1 MAVQQLSR
9 TLHAPAHPMA
19 KPGYGKRSAPD
30 QLPLDGGTFAHL
42 PRREASIARYI
53 DLLPDGSD
61 ISIKVLAKEIEAYG
75 QMAIGSAL
83 RYLTSTGHLRRF
95 VEEVWTEREGY
106 RQVTRTWFSR
116 TARPEQWW
124 RALLCGDVPESG
136 KERDVPVDEP
146 GEAERRGYEG
156 LVRVARTEPRLP
168 LSAASCEALAPLAGE
183 WFKRGMSESQFVWN
197 LTFCLPQP
205 VRHPFGF
212 VQRRLI
218 DEMPPEL
225 PGPVQGLLTMECAG
239 CGVPGVADA
248 LPGGLCGPCRSAPY
262 TARPERGLP
271 ADLVRGKAERIRQ
284 DLRQRP
290 ASRADGRGP
299 RPPRR

>member
-1 MAVQQLSR
+1 MAVQELSR

-19 KPGYGKRSAPD
+19 KPGYGKKAAPD

-53 DLLPDGSD
+53 DGLPEGAD
-61 ISIKVLAKEIEAYG
+61 ISIKTLAREMEAYG

-83 RYLTSTGHLRRF
+83 KYLTAAGHLRRF
-95 VEEVWTEREGY
+95 REEVWVEREGY

-116 TARPEQWW
+116 TARHEHWW
-124 RALLCGDVPESG
+124 RALVLGDVPESG
-136 KERDVPVDEP
+136 KEHDVPVDEP
-146 GEAERRGYEG
+146 GEAERRGYDA
-156 LVRVARTEPRLP
+156 LARVARSEPQLP
-168 LSAASCEALAPLAGE
+168 LSAASCGALAPLAAE
-183 WFKRGMSESQFVWN
+183 WFKRGMSEAQFVRT

-225 PGPVQGLLTMECAG
+225 PGPVQGLIAMECTG
-239 CGVPGVADA
+239 CGVPGPAEA
-248 LPGGLCGPCRSAPY
+248 LPGGLCGPCRSTPY
-262 TARPERGLP
+262 ARPEKGLP
-271 ADLVRGKAERIRQ
+271 ADVVRGKAERIRREIQ
-284 DLRQRP
+284 QTQGMRGY
-290 ASRADGRGP
+290 GRGP